1 MEFLF
6 HIAMRE
12 EQAQNRTG
20 RTGPGE
26 RPNKTQAETR
36 MTAPAPTK
44 AHKPGPNATR
54 PGEDAL
60 DVVTVGRSSI
70 DLYGDQV
77 GGRLEDMASFAK
89 YIGGCPANIA
99 IGTSRLGLKSAVVTG
114 VGDEH
119 MGRFIREE
127 LAREGVDISGVKTDP
142 DRLTALVILGI
153 RNQHSFPLIFFR
165 ENCAD
170 AALTPDDIDPAL
182 IARAGAVVVTG
193 THFSTPGL
201 DAMSR
206 RAMTLARENEARV
219 ILDID
224 YRPVLWGAAGHGQGE
239 SRFVAD
245 EAVSAHLQRIVPDC
259 DLVVGTEEE
268 IHIAGGSTD
277 TLTAL
282 KAVRAISP
290 ALIVLKRGPMGC
302 VAFPDAIPDD
312 IEQGI
317 KGPGFPVDVYNVLG
331 AGDAFMSGFLRGWL
345 RGEPIA
351 ECCRLAN
358 ACGAFAVSRHGC
370 APAVPSW
377 DELQTFLTHGSKTRR
392 LREDEALN
400 QLHWSTTRHGD
411 WPEVCALAIDHR
423 MQFEEMAAEAGA
435 SPDRI
440 AEFKALAVAA
450 ARRAAGDD
458 PAFGVLLDRRLG
470 QDALDDITGTGCWV
484 ARPIE
489 TPGKTPLEFEGGPDV
504 ATTLREWPT
513 TQIVKCLV
521 FYHPDDPAD
530 LRQTQEEQL
539 VQLAHAARATR
550 HELLMEVVASKSAKG
565 VDANTVPA
573 VMDRLYALGIYPD
586 WWKLETPAGGDAG
599 WKAIETVIRAHDPY
613 CRGVLVLGLD
623 APIDDLGRHLADAA
637 GQPICKGFAVG
648 RTVFQSAAREW
659 LAGTIDDREAAHRIG
674 DAYARLLGAWRG
686 TQ

>member
-1 MEFLF
+1 MA
-6 HIAMRE
+6 I
-12 EQAQNRTG
+12 Q
-20 RTGPGE
+20 
-26 RPNKTQAETR
+26 TQSIAET
-36 MTAPAPTK
+36 
-44 AHKPGPNATR
+44 G
-54 PGEDAL
+54 AL

-70 DLYGDQV
+70 DLYGEQV
-77 GGRLEDMASFAK
+77 GGRLEDMASFSK

-99 IGTSRLGLKSAVVTG
+99 IGTARLGLKSAVITG

-127 LAREGVDISGVKTDP
+127 LAREKVDISGVKTDP
-142 DRLTALVILGI
+142 ERLTALVILGI
-153 RNQHSFPLIFFR
+153 RDQNSFPLIFFR

-170 AALTPDDIDPAL
+170 AALTPDDVDPAL

-206 RAMTLARENEARV
+206 RAMELARENGARV

-224 YRPVLWGAAGHGQGE
+224 YRPVLWGVTGHGRGE
-239 SRFVAD
+239 DRFVAD
-245 EAVSAHLQRIVPDC
+245 AAVSAHLQRIVPDC

-268 IHIAGGSTD
+268 VHIAGGSTD

-282 KAVRAISP
+282 RNVRAISS

-302 VAFPDAIPDD
+302 VAFPGAIPDD

-345 RGEPIA
+345 RDEPID

-377 DELQTFLTHGSKTRR
+377 DELQTFLTHGSTTRR

-400 QLHWSTTRHGD
+400 QLHWATTRHGN

-423 MQFEEMAAEAGA
+423 MQFEAMAAEAGA
-435 SPDRI
+435 SLDRV
-440 AEFKALAVAA
+440 ADFKALAVEA
-450 ARRAAGDD
+450 ARKAAGAD

-470 QDALDDITGTGCWV
+470 QDALDAVTGTGCWV

-513 TQIVKCLV
+513 TQVVKCLV
-521 FYHPDDPAD
+521 FYHPDDPDD
-530 LRQTQEEQL
+530 LRRTQEDRL

-550 HELLMEVVASKSAKG
+550 HELLVEVISSKSGHG
-565 VDANTVPA
+565 VDAQTVPT
-573 VMDRLYALGIYPD
+573 VMKRLYALGIYPD
-586 WWKLETPAGGDAG
+586 WWKLETPAGGDDG
-599 WKAIETVIRAHDPY
+599 WAAIENVINTHDPY
-613 CRGVLVLGLD
+613 CRGVLVLGLE
-623 APIDDLGRHLADAA
+623 APVEELGRHLAAA
-637 GQPICKGFAVG
+637 ARQPICKGFAVG
-648 RTVFQSAAREW
+648 RTVFQSPARAW
-659 LAGTIDDREAAHRIG
+659 LSGDIDDAEAGRQVA
-674 DAYARLLGAWRG
+674 DVYSRLLKAWRDAN
-686 TQ
+686 